1 MSLIK
6 YEPLSLLS
14 RMQRDLDDFFR
25 RSEEKFPS
33 MFPDNTRLL
42 DTEWSPR
49 IDIKEDEKQ
58 FLVTADIPGVS
69 PKDIQVT
76 MESNVLSIRGERK
89 EEQEETKKHYRRRE
103 CMMGSFERSFVLP
116 ETADGSNISASG
128 KHGVLTVTIPKKP
141 AAKPTTIP
149 IKTEE

>member
-76 MESNVLSIRGERK
+76 MCDMV
-89 EEQEETKKHYRRRE
+89 
-103 CMMGSFERSFVLP
+103 
-116 ETADGSNISASG
+116 
-128 KHGVLTVTIPKKP
+128 
-141 AAKPTTIP
+141 
-149 IKTEE
+149 